1 MTSAEWAAAAD
12 RGNPETLGRALV
24 FALQQA
30 YVESQAARV
39 ARDIGEL
46 APGFDRDVIEP
57 LMTRAGELLREQGW
71 IAPQLPASRD
81 FPTDQDDQRG

>member
-12 RGNPETLGRALV
+12 RGDPRTLGRAI
-24 FALQQA
+24 
-30 YVESQAARV
+30 QAA
-39 ARDIGEL
+39 L
-46 APGFDRDVIEP
+46 AQAAADGGMHPEP
-57 LMTRAGELLREQGW
+57 DWDDTYKPVQDHFIRAGELLREQGW